1 MENVFKKINL
11 IFAIAIIIIL
21 LASIFNN
28 ISKTAETIDATSNE
42 KAERIK
48 ILIDPGHG
56 GIDQGASGDMN
67 VAEATINLAISKK
80 LMSFLEGSGF
90 QVEMTRYDDSG
101 LYTELSG
108 TIRDKK
114 NEDLKNR
121 VELMNNFE
129 ADLTVSIHINSFPEK
144 QYYGAHVFYQKNN
157 EVTTKIAADII
168 QDSMKNILDKN
179 NKRVPQVKR
188 NIKIMDD
195 TTVPVIL
202 VECGFLSNNEEEKKL
217 ISDSYQE
224 KAAWAIYSGILRYF
238 NEL

>member
-11 IFAIAIIIIL
+11 IFAVAIIIIL

-28 ISKTAETIDATSNE
+28 ISKTAETIDATGKE
-42 KAERIK
+42 QAERIK

-56 GIDQGASGDMN
+56 GVDQGASGDMN
-67 VAEATINLAISKK
+67 VAEAPINLAISEK

-101 LYTELSG
+101 LYSELSG

-121 VELMNNFE
+121 VKLINNFE
-129 ADLTVSIHINSFPEK
+129 ADLTVSIHINSFPQK
-144 QYYGAHVFYQKNN
+144 QYYGAHVFYQKGN
-157 EVTTKIAADII
+157 EAATKIAADII

-179 NKRVPQVKR
+179 NKRVPQIKN
-188 NIKIMDD
+188 NIKIIDRKS
-195 TTVPVIL
+195 VV
-202 VECGFLSNNEEEKKL
+202 
-217 ISDSYQE
+217 
-224 KAAWAIYSGILRYF
+224 
-238 NEL
+238 